1 MANAGVANVS
11 TAVGNKLAKLY
22 LSLNTAACIMAEGTR
37 QAYVPFTVL
46 LRACGLLGIKSVLF
60 FYFRLFSE
68 TCIWSVWFVVIH

>member
-1 MANAGVANVS
+1 MANAGVANAS

-60 FYFRLFSE
+60 FYLRLFSE
-68 TCIWSVWFVVIH
+68 TCIWSVWFVVIQ